1 MLERSQFMPIPYL
14 KKAKFTG
21 SYQGMRFRMEKASRP
36 LEGGEEGQEETGLLT
51 SAWPEPYSF
60 AATAPEQIRQ
70 EWSSF
75 DEEGIEHGISWLN
88 AVWEEV
94 RSGRKQA

>member
-21 SYQGMRFRMEKASRP
+21 SFQGMRFRMEKSSRP
-36 LEGGEEGQEETGLLT
+36 LEGREEGQEETGILT

-60 AATAPEQIRQ
+60 SATDPKLIRQ
-70 EWSSF
+70 QWSSF
-75 DEEGIEHGISWLN
+75 DEEGIEKGIAWLN
-88 AVWEEV
+88 QVYEKV
-94 RSGRKQA
+94 RAGRKP